1 MSSLAD
7 NNNDNKHVNKTMS
20 SLTDDNS
27 NNNHNHRILFDPK
40 GKKKTFF
47 QSICNTNDML
57 VAQEQTID
65 EMTTGLLA
73 LPSLIVPAN
82 DELLQTNL
90 YVNNATGRNALTEVR
105 EYLESIKQ
113 QSDAKPS
120 NITRSDLESLT
131 SNFSTK
137 QDSKDD
143 VHSTKQE
150 AKDGVHSS
158 KQETK
163 EESHENKIKFVKPDR
178 KLLSTEQEQARTD
191 LLTALISERE
201 KKYPS
206 LEILKVFKK
215 ANPRFCRSINKL
227 NLELFVID
235 VEVMHAVCLIKA
247 SIKVKSYQAYSNR
260 VSHVIPLKYS
270 WDVHNSNSHIY
281 NSVCRQFKKSLNLKS
296 YQDLP
301 NDEATIEAKKRYMA
315 THLPNMTDNEGIV
328 IAAVNSNPL
337 ALEYA
342 SVRLK
347 DNPEIVLAA
356 VTGDPA
362 ALKFAS
368 QRLKANTEIVLA
380 AVTGAGEMLKYASTS
395 CRNNEKIVFAAVT
408 SNPAALEFASEE
420 LKANTKIVEQ
430 AVCGAGKMLKY
441 ASASCRNNR
450 NIVEIATKNDP
461 WSLCHASEQLQTSIK
476 INYDEDEPPQTFEEF
491 ILCSLKEE
499 GENLS
504 RCSEKMKADKK
515 YVMASLPGGL
525 EFASEG
531 EKRVLL

>member
-27 NNNHNHRILFDPK
+27 NNNHNHRILLDPK

-215 ANPRFCRSINKL
+215 ANPRFCRSSNGFCGEGEFC
-227 NLELFVID
+227 ELFIID
-235 VEVMHAVCLIKA
+235 AEVMHAVCLIKA
-247 SIKVKSYQAYSNR
+247 NIKDEYYRN
-260 VSHVIPLKYS
+260 VIPLKYS
-270 WDVHNSNSHIY
+270 WDVQNSNSHIY

-380 AVTGAGEMLKYASTS
+380 AVTGAGEMLKYAS
-395 CRNNEKIVFAAVT
+395 
-408 SNPAALEFASEE
+408 P
-420 LKANTKIVEQ
+420 
-430 AVCGAGKMLKY
+430 
-441 ASASCRNNR
+441 SCRNNR

-491 ILCSLKEE
+491 ILLSLKEE
-499 GENLS
+499 GENLEL
-504 RCSEKMKADKK
+504 CSEKMKADKK